1 METSF
6 ARIGRELCAWKSW
19 SRSNLSRRIVRML
32 LRVTSVEPLDGYRLR
47 LTFNDGVVTEAD
59 FSNDLDGPL
68 AEELRDPAYFRRAR
82 VDEEART
89 VVWPNGL
96 DPDPY
101 VLHGDH
107 PPADPS
113 ALKVRRISPPAEQVR
128 SRNRSDRSRAGHRAP
143 AVG

>member
-1 METSF
+1 M
-6 ARIGRELCAWKSW
+6 
-19 SRSNLSRRIVRML
+19 M
-32 LRVTSVEPLDGYRLR
+32 LRVTSVESLDGYRLR
-47 LTFNDGVVTEAD
+47 VTFNDGVVTEAD
-59 FSNDLDGPL
+59 FSDDLRGPL
-68 AEELRDPAYFRRAR
+68 GEALRDPAYFRRAR

-107 PPADPS
+107 PPASPS
-113 ALKVRRISPPAEQVR
+113 GLRVRRMESRPQPHHTGGQARAPRR
-128 SRNRSDRSRAGHRAP
+128 SRSAR

>member
-1 METSF
+1 M
-6 ARIGRELCAWKSW
+6 
-19 SRSNLSRRIVRML
+19 V
-32 LRVTSVEPLDGYRLR
+32 LRVSSVEPLDGYRLR

-59 FSNDLDGPL
+59 FSDELRGPL
-68 AEELRDPAYFRRAR
+68 GEELRDPGYFRQAR
-82 VDEEART
+82 VDEEAGT

-107 PPADPS
+107 PPAEPS
-113 ALKVRRISPPAEQVR
+113 RLRVHRLWTPPDAA
-128 SRNRSDRSRAGHRAP
+128 RNRSDVTSFHAGYRIP

>member
-1 METSF
+1 MP
-6 ARIGRELCAWKSW
+6 
-19 SRSNLSRRIVRML
+19 

-47 LTFNDGVVTEAD
+47 LTFNDGVLTEAD
-59 FSNDLDGPL
+59 FSDDLRGPL
-68 AEELRDPAYFRRAR
+68 AEPLRDPAYFRQVR

-107 PPADPS
+107 PPAEPS
-113 ALKVRRISPPAEQVR
+113 SLHVRRLNVGPHEAD
-128 SRNRSDRSRAGHRAP
+128 DRSRGRSTQP
-143 AVG
+143 LRRTPGVG